1 MVVGTCR
8 LPVLFAR
15 QLHWPLGTNGD
26 RGTLRGA
33 YRDPRGE
40 RWSVAWFVGVPRPV
54 QLVSTVTEAR
64 RPLGLRHRWSLWTD
78 GPWPCPRNRF
88 PGEAALWKPPFAGV
102 SAGSGPPSRG
112 PYAAACQVSSRAPGS
127 GTPAW
132 RTGPEGFSGGKWMVV
147 GGPPGAPGD
156 ARHGR
161 MPCASRPPSKSCPS
175 GGLSPGIG
183 APVGL
188 HRRSAPPRL

>member
-33 YRDPRGE
+33 HRDPRGE

-54 QLVSTVTEAR
+54 QLVSTVIEAR

-112 PYAAACQVSSRAPGS
+112 PYAAACQCHQGHPVQEHLR
-127 GTPAW
+127 
-132 RTGPEGFSGGKWMVV
+132 
-147 GGPPGAPGD
+147 GGPALRGLVGANGWSLVALPVRRG
-156 ARHGR
+156 
-161 MPCASRPPSKSCPS
+161 MPATAGC
-175 GGLSPGIG
+175 LVH
-183 APVGL
+183 PVHL
-188 HRRSAPPRL
+188 ANPAPPGV